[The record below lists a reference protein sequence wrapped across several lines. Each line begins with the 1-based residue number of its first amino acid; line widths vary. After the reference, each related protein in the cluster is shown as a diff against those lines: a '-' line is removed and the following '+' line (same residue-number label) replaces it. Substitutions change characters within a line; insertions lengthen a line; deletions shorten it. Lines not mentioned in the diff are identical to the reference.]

1 MSNVKC
7 ETARE
12 WIPDYVSGRLAKLDA
27 TSVQSHLRAC
37 DECRAE
43 VGLARLIFES
53 RVDVPDGLANRVRD
67 AVRYDRTSISRPWW
81 GITAAAVAALALGIG
96 ISSDRSEQPESPI
109 PGYAYELEEGDLW
122 LSDDGLIAGAP
133 ALDALSDEALL
144 QFLDELDVGAAG
156 GAA

>member
-7 ETARE
+7 ETVRE
-12 WIPDYVSGRLAKLDA
+12 WIPDYVSGRLAQLDD
-27 TSVQSHLRAC
+27 TSVQSHLEAC
-37 DECRAE
+37 SECTAE
-43 VGLARLIFES
+43 VELARLIYES
-53 RVDVPDGLANRVRD
+53 RVDAPAGLADRVRD
-67 AVRYDRTSISRPWW
+67 AVRDDRTSVRRPWW
-81 GITAAAVAALALGIG
+81 GVTAAAVAALALGIG
-96 ISSDRSEQPESPI
+96 ISSDRSDQLDAPI

-144 QFLDELDVGAAG
+144 QFLDELSVGGAG

>member
-7 ETARE
+7 ETVRE
-12 WIPDYVSGRLAKLDA
+12 WIPDYVSGRLAKLDD
-27 TSVQSHLRAC
+27 TSVRSHLKAC
-37 DECRAE
+37 AECRAE

-96 ISSDRSEQPESPI
+96 ISSDRTEQPESAI
-109 PGYAYELEEGDLW
+109 PGYAYELEDEDLW

-133 ALDALSDEALL
+133 TLDGLSDEALAQL
-144 QFLDELDVGAAG
+144 LEELMVGGSG

>member
-7 ETARE
+7 ETVRE
-12 WIPDYVSGRLAKLDA
+12 WIPDYVGGRLAQLDDA
-27 TSVQSHLRAC
+27 SMQSHLDAC
-37 DECRAE
+37 DECKAE
-43 VGLARLIFES
+43 AELARRIFES
-53 RVDVPDGLANRVRD
+53 RVTAPDGLANRVRD
-67 AVRYDRTSISRPWW
+67 AVRYDRTSVRRPWW

-96 ISSDRSEQPESPI
+96 ISPDGPDQLESVI
-109 PGYAYELEEGDLW
+109 PGYAYELEGEDLW

-144 QFLDELDVGAAG
+144 QFLDELEVGGAG

>member
-1 MSNVKC
+1 MKC
-7 ETARE
+7 ETVRE
-12 WIPDYVSGRLAKLDA
+12 WVPDYVSGRLARLDD
-27 TSVQSHLRAC
+27 TSVRSHLKAC

-43 VGLARLIFES
+43 VELARLIFES

-67 AVRYDRTSISRPWW
+67 AVRYDRTSVSRPWW

-96 ISSDRSEQPESPI
+96 FSSYRPEQSESAI
-109 PGYAYELEEGDLW
+109 PGYAYELDDENLW

-144 QFLDELDVGAAG
+144 QFLDELDVGGAG
-156 GAA
+156 GSA

>member
-1 MSNVKC
+1 MRNMKC
-7 ETARE
+7 ETVRE
-12 WIPDYVSGRLAKLDA
+12 WVPDYVSGRLARLDD
-27 TSVQSHLRAC
+27 TSVRSHLKAC

-43 VGLARLIFES
+43 VELARLIFES

-67 AVRYDRTSISRPWW
+67 AMRYDRTSVSRPWW

-96 ISSDRSEQPESPI
+96 FSSDRPEQSESAI
-109 PGYAYELEEGDLW
+109 PSYAYELDDENLW

-144 QFLDELDVGAAG
+144 QFLDELDVGGAG
-156 GAA
+156 GSA

>member
-1 MSNVKC
+1 MRNMKC
-7 ETARE
+7 ETVRE
-12 WIPDYVSGRLAKLDA
+12 WVPDYVSGRLARLDD
-27 TSVQSHLRAC
+27 TSVRSHLKAC

-43 VGLARLIFES
+43 VELARLIFES

-67 AVRYDRTSISRPWW
+67 AVRYDRTSVSRPWW

-96 ISSDRSEQPESPI
+96 FSSDRPEQSESAI
-109 PGYAYELEEGDLW
+109 PSYAYELDDENLW

-144 QFLDELDVGAAG
+144 QFLDELDVGGAG
-156 GAA
+156 GSA

>member
-1 MSNVKC
+1 MSNMKC
-7 ETARE
+7 ETVRE
-12 WIPDYVSGRLAKLDA
+12 WVPDYVSGRLARLDDI
-27 TSVQSHLRAC
+27 SVRSHLKAC

-43 VGLARLIFES
+43 VELARLIFES

-67 AVRYDRTSISRPWW
+67 AVRYDRTSVSRPWW

-96 ISSDRSEQPESPI
+96 FSSDRPEQSESAI
-109 PGYAYELEEGDLW
+109 PGYAYELDDENLW

-144 QFLDELDVGAAG
+144 QFLDELDVGGAG
-156 GAA
+156 GSA

>member
-1 MSNVKC
+1 MSNMKC
-7 ETARE
+7 ETVRE
-12 WIPDYVSGRLAKLDA
+12 WVPDYVSGRLARLDD
-27 TSVQSHLRAC
+27 TSVRSHLKAC

-43 VGLARLIFES
+43 VELARLIFES

-67 AVRYDRTSISRPWW
+67 AVRYDRTSVSRPWW

-96 ISSDRSEQPESPI
+96 FSSDRPEQSESAI
-109 PGYAYELEEGDLW
+109 PGCACELDDENLW

-144 QFLDELDVGAAG
+144 QFLDELDVGGAG
-156 GAA
+156 GSA